1 MDKKKEINHIVNNII
16 KLYTEVKKLY
26 KNYTIYSANFHNAVI
41 QARKEKS
48 EEKEYQLEIK
58 LLKHRRKLDK
68 VNKNISI
75 KINKEKIKLS
85 NLTTVKQ
92 FEKYLQDINNK
103 IKEDWDENPTNKY
116 SNFYVKGINLS
127 VLNDYLLDSL
137 ERQRFDIHDLS
148 KLKTLDDIK
157 RRAEFMH
164 SIFGTKP
171 SV

>member
-1 MDKKKEINHIVNNII
+1 MRFLRFYH
-16 KLYTEVKKLY
+16 
-26 KNYTIYSANFHNAVI
+26 
-41 QARKEKS
+41 
-48 EEKEYQLEIK
+48 
-58 LLKHRRKLDK
+58 
-68 VNKNISI
+68 
-75 KINKEKIKLS
+75 
-85 NLTTVKQ
+85 TVKQ

-164 SIFGTKP
+164 SIFGTKQ
-171 SV
+171 